1 MYYNIIVLRK
11 QNKKEGSIMFYD
23 SEMLHILAECGY
35 SVQFYNGDEC
45 DIFFCGVYIY
55 TVVGEYGLY
64 NWMCDREM
72 L

>member
-1 MYYNIIVLRK
+1 
-11 QNKKEGSIMFYD
+11 MFYD
-23 SEMLHILAECGY
+23 SEMLRILAECGY

-45 DIFFCGVYIY
+45 DIFFCGVYIH

>member
-1 MYYNIIVLRK
+1 
-11 QNKKEGSIMFYD
+11 MFYD